1 MAIAMKSS
9 SQSAGKPQLTV
20 REMCLLALF
29 GALMF
34 GTQVA
39 MASLPNIHLVAM
51 LIILATILFSWK
63 ALYSVGVFVLLE
75 GLIYGFGIWWAS
87 YIYLWPLLVIIAVP
101 FRAND
106 SAMFWA
112 VIAGLHGLFFG
123 ALCAIP
129 YLFIGGW
136 EAAVSYWIAGIPF
149 DLMQCA
155 GNFVLTLLLLKPL
168 KNLLLKLI

>member
-1 MAIAMKSS
+1 MKLS
-9 SQSAGKPQLTV
+9 SQSDGNPRLTV
-20 REMCLLALF
+20 REMCLLAVF

-34 GTQVA
+34 GTQLA

-51 LIILATILFSWK
+51 FIILAAILFSWK
-63 ALYSVGVFVLLE
+63 AMYSVAVFVMLE
-75 GLIYGFGIWWAS
+75 GLIFGFGIWWAS
-87 YIYLWPLLVIIAVP
+87 YLYIWPILVVIAVP

-106 SAMFWA
+106 SALFWA
-112 VIAGLHGLFFG
+112 VVAGLHGLCFG

-155 GNFVLTLLLLKPL
+155 GNFVLTLLLLNPL
-168 KNLLLKLI
+168 KKLSLKLL

>member
-1 MAIAMKSS
+1 MNSS
-9 SQSAGKPQLTV
+9 SQSAGKPRLTV

-39 MASLPNIHLVAM
+39 MASLPNIHMVAM
-51 LIILATILFSWK
+51 FIILAVILFSWK
-63 ALYSVGVFVLLE
+63 AMYSVAVFVLLE
-75 GLIYGFGIWWAS
+75 GMVYGFGIWWMS
-87 YIYLWPLLVIIAVP
+87 YLYIWPLLVVIAVP

-106 SAMFWA
+106 SALFWA
-112 VIAGLHGLFFG
+112 VIAGIHGLLFG

-136 EAAVSYWIAGIPF
+136 AAAVSYWIAGIPF

-155 GNFVLTLLLLKPL
+155 GNFVLTLLLLMPL
-168 KNLLLKLI
+168 KKLSLKLL

>member
-1 MAIAMKSS
+1 MKSS
-9 SQSAGKPQLTV
+9 SKQAGNQRLTV
-20 REMCLLALF
+20 REMCWLALF

-51 LIILATILFSWK
+51 FIILAAILFSWK
-63 ALYSVGVFVLLE
+63 AMYSVAVFVMLE
-75 GLIYGFGIWWAS
+75 GLVFGFGIWWAS
-87 YIYLWPLLVIIAVP
+87 YLYIWPILAAVAAI

-106 SAMFWA
+106 SALFWA
-112 VIAGLHGLFFG
+112 VIAGVHGLCFG

-136 EAAVSYWIAGIPF
+136 SAAVSYWIAGIPF

-155 GNFVLTLLLLKPL
+155 GNFVLTLALLNPL
-168 KNLLLKLI
+168 KKLSLKLIK

>member
-1 MAIAMKSS
+1 MSS
-9 SQSAGKPQLTV
+9 SSRQAGKPYLTV

-29 GALMF
+29 AALMF

-51 LIILATILFSWK
+51 FIILATILFSWK
-63 ALYSVGVFVLLE
+63 ALYSVAVFVMLE
-75 GLIYGFGIWWAS
+75 GLVYGFGIWWIS
-87 YIYLWPLLVIIAVP
+87 YVYIWPVLVFIAIP

-106 SAMFWA
+106 SAVFWA
-112 VIAGLHGLFFG
+112 VIAGVHGLLFG
-123 ALCAIP
+123 AMCAIP

-155 GNFVLTLLLLKPL
+155 GNFVLTLLLLNPL
-168 KNLLLKLI
+168 KNLSLKLI

>member
-1 MAIAMKSS
+1 MRSS
-9 SQSAGKPQLTV
+9 SKQAGKPYLTV
-20 REMCLLALF
+20 RETCLLALF

-39 MASLPNIHLVAM
+39 MASLPNIHLVSM
-51 LIILATILFSWK
+51 FIILATILFSWK
-63 ALYSVGVFVLLE
+63 ALYSVAVFVMLE
-75 GLIYGFGIWWAS
+75 GLVYGFGIWWAS
-87 YIYLWPLLVIIAVP
+87 YLYIWPILVIIAVP

-106 SAMFWA
+106 SALFWA
-112 VIAGLHGLFFG
+112 VIAGVHGLCFG

-136 EAAVSYWIAGIPF
+136 SAAVSYWIAGIPF

-155 GNFVLTLLLLKPL
+155 GSFVLTLLLLMPL
-168 KNLLLKLI
+168 KRLSEKLL

>member
-1 MAIAMKSS
+1 MKSY
-9 SQSAGKPQLTV
+9 SQSAGKPHLTA

-39 MASLPNIHLVAM
+39 MATLPNIHLVA
-51 LIILATILFSWK
+51 LFIILAAILFSWK
-63 ALYSVGVFVLLE
+63 AMYSVAVFVLLE

-87 YIYLWPLLVIIAVP
+87 YLYIWPLLAVIAVF
-101 FRAND
+101 FRANE
-106 SAMFWA
+106 SALFWA
-112 VIAGLHGLFFG
+112 VIAGLHGLCFG

-136 EAAVSYWIAGIPF
+136 SAAVSYWIAGIPF

-168 KNLLLKLI
+168 KKLSLKLL

>member
-1 MAIAMKSS
+1 MNWS
-9 SQSAGKPQLTV
+9 SQSAGKPKLTV

-39 MASLPNIHLVAM
+39 MASLPNIHLVA
-51 LIILATILFSWK
+51 LFIILAAILFSWK
-63 ALYSVGVFVLLE
+63 AMYSVAVFVLLE
-75 GLIYGFGIWWAS
+75 GLVYGFGIWWMS
-87 YIYLWPLLVIIAVP
+87 YLYIWPVLVVIAVL

-106 SAMFWA
+106 SALFWA
-112 VIAGLHGLFFG
+112 VIAGLHGLCFG

-129 YLFIGGW
+129 YLFVGGW

-149 DLMQCA
+149 DLAHCA
-155 GNFVLTLLLLKPL
+155 GNFVLTLLLLNPL
-168 KNLLLKLI
+168 KKLSLKLL

>member
-1 MAIAMKSS
+1 MSLS
-9 SQSAGKPQLTV
+9 SQSAGKPRLSV

-34 GTQVA
+34 GTQLA
-39 MASLPNIHLVAM
+39 MASLPNVHLVAM
-51 LIILATILFSWK
+51 FVILATLLFSCK
-63 ALYSVGVFVLLE
+63 AMYSVAVFVLLE
-75 GLIYGFGIWWAS
+75 GLVFGFGIWWAS
-87 YIYLWPLLVIIAVP
+87 YLYIWPLLVVIAVP

-106 SAMFWA
+106 SALFWA

-136 EAAVSYWIAGIPF
+136 ESAVSYWIAGIPF
-149 DLMQCA
+149 DLAHCA
-155 GNFVLTLLLLKPL
+155 GNFVLTLLLLMPL
-168 KNLLLKLI
+168 KKLCFKLI

>member
-1 MAIAMKSS
+1 MRSS
-9 SQSAGKPQLTV
+9 SKQAGKPKLPV

-51 LIILATILFSWK
+51 FIILATLLFSWK
-63 ALYSVGVFVLLE
+63 ALYSVAIFVMLE
-75 GLIYGFGIWWAS
+75 GLIYGFGIWWLS
-87 YIYLWPLLVIIAVP
+87 YLYIWPVLVVIAVL

-106 SAMFWA
+106 SALFWA
-112 VIAGLHGLFFG
+112 VIAGVHGLCFG

-155 GNFVLTLLLLKPL
+155 GNFVLTLLLLMPL
-168 KNLLLKLI
+168 KRLSEKLL